1 MPYQN
6 GLNITFAF
14 IVALIISFA
23 ATPLVK
29 KLAFKIGAVDVPKDK
44 RRMHKKPMALLG
56 GLAIFYGFIVS
67 VLCFSDYRLPS
78 GGINWSLFGILAGGV
93 IITVLGIFDDIKPR
107 KAIFKFL
114 IQIVAAAIPVLLNVR
129 VFAISNPF
137 SPDELLRLPQW
148 LSIGAS
154 ILWIVGVTNA
164 VNLIDG
170 LDGLAVGVS
179 SIAAV
184 ALLSILLIQHNTS
197 VTLLVM
203 AAALAGSCFGFLPYN
218 FNPAKIFMGDTGSTF
233 LGFILAC
240 ISIQGPF
247 KTYVAFMVPLLI
259 LGLPIFDTA
268 FAIIRRLAK
277 GQGIMTPDRGHLH
290 HRLIDRGFSHR
301 STVVILYGLSAILAI
316 SGIVM
321 LFSGFS
327 RAMLLIISVVLFILF
342 AVNFVNRSNSN
353 DEGTTEENH
362 AAEDTALGNGEGTAA
377 PGAETEETAPAQE
390 SSASVETDSVPKEKE

>member
-1 MPYQN
+1 MPNQG

-14 IVALIISFA
+14 IVAFIIAFA

-29 KLAFKIGAVDVPKDK
+29 RLAFRIGAVDVPKDN

-56 GLAIFYGFIVS
+56 GLAIFYGFFVS
-67 VLCFSDYRLPS
+67 VLCFSDFRLPS
-78 GGINWSLFGILAGGV
+78 GGINWSLLGILAGSV
-93 IITVLGIFDDIKPR
+93 IITVLGIFDDRKPLP
-107 KAIFKFL
+107 AHFKFAV
-114 IQIVAAAIPVLLNVR
+114 QIVAAAIPVLLHVR

-137 SPDELLRLPQW
+137 SADELLRLPTW
-148 LSIGAS
+148 LSVGGS

-184 ALLSILLIQHNTS
+184 ALLSILLIQHNTG

-203 AAALAGSCFGFLPYN
+203 AAALAGACFGFLPYN

-233 LGFILAC
+233 LGYILAC

-247 KTYVAFMVPLLI
+247 KTYVAFAVPLLI
-259 LGLPIFDTA
+259 LGLPIFDTS

-290 HRLIDRGFSHR
+290 HKLVDKGFSHR
-301 STVVILYGLSAILAI
+301 TTVIILYGLSAILAI
-316 SGIVM
+316 SGIVL

-327 RAMLLIISVVLFILF
+327 RALILIVSVLLVLLF
-342 AVNFVNRSNSN
+342 AFNFL
-353 DEGTTEENH
+353 GHTHEE
-362 AAEDTALGNGEGTAA
+362 
-377 PGAETEETAPAQE
+377 EETAVANRALQAEEKTEEETAKDESAQQGE
-390 SSASVETDSVPKEKE
+390 